1 MAGKSRLP
9 VRDFEFIEIQPLN
22 LDKESEKKPN
32 SPEAPKFSEDSQESQ
47 EEMSE
52 IHLEK
57 EKGKKDVKKTQT
69 KVSTPLK
76 KPKENLKQ
84 KSPVKETPKKRAGR
98 PSRKSIGTP
107 ICKYKNYFLIKIIKI
122 FFNYIN

>member
-32 SPEAPKFSEDSQESQ
+32 SPEAPEFSEDSQ

-69 KVSTPLK
+69 KVSTPSK
-76 KPKENLKQ
+76 KPNENIKQ
-84 KSPVKETPKKRAGR
+84 KSPVKQTPKKNLDLLQESQLVH
-98 PSRKSIGTP
+98 PFVS
-107 ICKYKNYFLIKIIKI
+107 IKII
-122 FFNYIN
+122 F